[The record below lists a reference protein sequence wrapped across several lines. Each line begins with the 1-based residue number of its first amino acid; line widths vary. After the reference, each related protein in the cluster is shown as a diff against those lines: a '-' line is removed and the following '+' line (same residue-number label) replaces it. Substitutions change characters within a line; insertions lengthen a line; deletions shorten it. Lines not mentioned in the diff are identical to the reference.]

1 MINELQTG
9 DFVFYEQKIRE
20 AKDDYTKN
28 KILKD
33 RRKAH
38 KWINIF
44 LEDREIILTYKNGEQ
59 IVTTI
64 ATLKN
69 NSHNPLPLPSTPLTH
84 VEKDG
89 ETVLEDQYIRFY
101 RVPQMIPDSVH
112 VDQILCFFAKNDGLN
127 ELSAKLTNVGRRYV
141 KESVQEQN

>member
-1 MINELQTG
+1 MINEIQTA
-9 DFVFYEQKIRE
+9 DFVFYEQKLRD

-28 KILKD
+28 KVLKD

-44 LEDREIILTYKNGEQ
+44 LEDREIILTYKNGEE
-59 IVTTI
+59 VHTAI

-69 NSHNPLPLPSTPLTH
+69 NNSTVLPLPSTPLTH

-89 ETVLEDQYIRFY
+89 ETVLEDQYVRFY
-101 RVPQMIPDSVH
+101 RVPDMVPEAIH
-112 VDQILCFFAKNDGLN
+112 IDQVVCFFAKNDN
-127 ELSAKLTNVGRRYV
+127 LSDLSNKMTPVGKKYV
-141 KESVQEQN
+141 KESV